1 MSFHSS
7 LSSGSTYGSHR
18 GSTAVGDHLRS
29 GFICGRGSYAVGDH
43 WRSNLGFISGLGV
56 ICGRGSFAVGDQ
68 CRSNLGFI
76 SGLGVICGRG
86 SWCYTPAVEYICQ
99 VANRLTRLF
108 LACELSIVRGNSKE
122 NIGVS
127 QKATHI
133 LLNITEVSKCPA
145 ITVSKS
151 GP

>member
-18 GSTAVGDHLRS
+18 GS
-29 GFICGRGSYAVGDH
+29 IAVGDH

-56 ICGRGSFAVGDQ
+56 ICS
-68 CRSNLGFI
+68 
-76 SGLGVICGRG
+76 RG
-86 SWCYTPAVEYICQ
+86 SWCYTPAVEYIFQ

-145 ITVSKS
+145 ITVSKYLGNYEIS
-151 GP
+151 LKYFHGPCLFCQIIEKI